1 MFTST
6 QKDNRRWN
14 RFHTVRSA
22 ASEILFN
29 DHFSEG
35 CTLFLSIHG
44 LSTQSQSELYNSD
57 DFSVVKNNNEVRQE
71 FSKCLRFYVQVEL
84 NKDFKDKSDVQ
95 NFFRNLIEDLKEKQ
109 KVRGYDDII
118 KKGVC
123 FILSNKTTFSEL
135 TGEIKNQGVDCFVV
149 KDKNFRNNSKIYV
162 NEDKAKTLK
171 DIAHDFV
178 TKEEK
183 CSEGGKAKLSSE
195 DKKSYAIAASKVVT
209 TTTTKIAI
217 RSAKKDQSLKSKMAE
232 IADGRDI
239 SVLLNDTVMMDDIRS
254 SIQKIEERAQ
264 KQKEDETRELLQKEI
279 SEYENPK
286 ELKARLEREKKEFE
300 LQKEEFERE
309 RKALELRKKELEK
322 LLSETSKTSSK
333 CEAPPRG
340 SVSSPPTYVEEDEW
354 FGDKYPN
361 EDELNRR
368 KKTNSRD

>member
-1 MFTST
+1 MNTET
-6 QKDNRRWN
+6 QKNRPWNKFHLVRDGDRQTLSDNC
-14 RFHTVRSA
+14 
-22 ASEILFN
+22 
-29 DHFSEG
+29 FSKG
-35 CTLFLSIHG
+35 CTLFVSIHG
-44 LSTQSQSELYNSD
+44 LSTQSQAELYNSD

-84 NKDFKDKSDVQ
+84 NKDFKDKRDVQ

-123 FILSNKTTFSEL
+123 FILSNETSFSEL

-183 CSEGGKAKLSSE
+183 CSEGGKAKLSSK
-195 DKKSYAIAASKVVT
+195 DKKSYAFAAGKGVT
-209 TTTTKIAI
+209 NPLIAI

-264 KQKEDETRELLQKEI
+264 KQKEDETRKLLQKKI

-309 RKALELRKKELEK
+309 KEELKRQRDVLIDERQKLTRERLNPSSGNDSDGSEWSSGSRK
-322 LLSETSKTSSK
+322 
-333 CEAPPRG
+333 
-340 SVSSPPTYVEEDEW
+340 
-354 FGDKYPN
+354 
-361 EDELNRR
+361 
-368 KKTNSRD
+368 